1 MDIKKVSQY
10 SLIILLVITS
20 LLFYYQY
27 FADDVKKIDND
38 DVKKIDNNVSEN
50 VLEKKDAEVN
60 LNGEDKNIIE
70 NLKYI
75 SEDLLGNKYILTA
88 QSATLKED
96 KLNEV
101 QLFEVNAEIAREN
114 QEIIYIFSKTANYN
128 KINNNTI
135 FKKKV
140 NVKYGNQKI
149 NSETLDLNFKNQIIE
164 ILENVYYVNE
174 NTKIKADKVEIDLV
188 DKKLKISMIN
198 KKDKVNITSK
208 Y

>member
-27 FADDVKKIDND
+27 FADDVKK
-38 DVKKIDNNVSEN
+38 VDNNVSEN

-149 NSETLDLNFKNQIIE
+149 NSETLDLNFK
-164 ILENVYYVNE
+164 
-174 NTKIKADKVEIDLV
+174 IK
-188 DKKLKISMIN
+188 
-198 KKDKVNITSK
+198 
-208 Y
+208 

>member
-1 MDIKKVSQY
+1 MDIKKAFQY
-10 SLIILLVITS
+10 GLLIFLIIVS
-20 LLFYYQY
+20 FLFYYKY
-27 FADDVKKIDND
+27 FTEDVKKIE
-38 DVKKIDNNVSEN
+38 KKETDSVSE
-50 VLEKKDAEVN
+50 KKSAEIN
-60 LNGEDKNIIE
+60 SNNENKNTIE
-70 NLKYI
+70 NLKYV
-75 SEDLLGNKYILTA
+75 SEDLLGNKYTVTA
-88 QSATLKED
+88 KSATLKED

-114 QEIIYIFSKTANYN
+114 QEIIYIYSKTAKYN
-128 KINNNTI
+128 KINNNTV

-140 NVKYGNQKI
+140 NVEYGNQI
-149 NSETLDLNFKNQIIE
+149 IDSEILNLNFKDNLIE

-174 NTKIKADKVEIDLV
+174 NTKIKADKVEIDLL

>member
-1 MDIKKVSQY
+1 MDIKKIFQY
-10 SLIILLVITS
+10 SLFVLLIITS

-27 FADDVKKIDND
+27 FAADVKKID
-38 DVKKIDNNVSEN
+38 DNISEN
-50 VLEKKDAEVN
+50 VSEKKDAEVN
-60 LNGEDKNIIE
+60 LNEENKNIIE

-75 SEDLLGNKYILTA
+75 SEDLLGNTYILTA
-88 QSATLKED
+88 RSATLKED
-96 KLNEV
+96 ELNEV

-114 QEIIYIFSKTANYN
+114 QEIIYIYSETANYN
-128 KINNNTI
+128 KINNNTV

-140 NVKYGNQKI
+140 NVKYGNQRI
-149 NSETLDLNFKNQIIE
+149 NSGILDLNFKNNLIE